1 MRKTFITLAVVVLS
15 VTPLLV
21 MGAGAPITNNQYQP
35 LAVGIPGVTDK
46 QGTPSLISYLNAIF
60 TVTISLAAT
69 FAVLRIVIAGFQ
81 YMMTD
86 AWGSKEEA
94 LGTIWA
100 VVTGLIVLLLSVV
113 VLKTI
118 NPDLLNLD
126 ILRLK

>member
-1 MRKTFITLAVVVLS
+1 MRKICITLTVVFLCS
-15 VTPLLV
+15 TPLL
-21 MGAGAPITNNQYQP
+21 ASAITNNQYTP

-46 QGTPSLISYLNAIF
+46 SGTPSLISYLNAIF
-60 TVTISLAAT
+60 TLTISLAAT
-69 FAVLRIVIAGFQ
+69 FAVLRIVFAGFQ

-94 LGTIWA
+94 VSTIWA
-100 VVTGLIVLLLSVV
+100 VITGLVVLLISVL

-126 ILRLK
+126 ILRLNR

>member
-1 MRKTFITLAVVVLS
+1 MRKLFILLGVILLTVPYVAVFAANA
-15 VTPLLV
+15 T
-21 MGAGAPITNNQYQP
+21 TNNQYQP
-35 LAVGIPGVTDK
+35 LAVGIPGVTDR
-46 QGTPSLISYLNAIF
+46 QGTPSLVKYLNAIF
-60 TVTISLAAT
+60 TLAISLAAT

-100 VVTGLIVLLLSVV
+100 VVTGLIVLLLSVI

-126 ILRLK
+126 ILRLSR